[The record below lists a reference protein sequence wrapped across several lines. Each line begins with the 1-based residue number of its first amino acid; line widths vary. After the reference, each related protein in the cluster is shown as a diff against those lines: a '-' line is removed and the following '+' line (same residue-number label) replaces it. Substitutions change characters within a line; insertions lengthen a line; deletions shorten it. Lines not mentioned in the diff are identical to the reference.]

1 MARVASCNYP
11 IFELYICSQSKFS
24 HASASVPWPQRSSA
38 ANKTS
43 TFAVQGGMPKGQFS
57 YSFPG

>member
-1 MARVASCNYP
+1 MAGDANCNYP
-11 IFELYICSQSKFS
+11 VFDLYICSQNRFS

-38 ANKTS
+38 ASKAS